1 MQLES
6 PHGFIIV
13 NKPVGATSFSMV
25 SLVRRL
31 TGVRRVGHA
40 GTLDPLA
47 SGVLPVA
54 VGHAT
59 RLIEYLD
66 DEWKTYAA
74 TVRFGVVTD
83 TYDAEGATTAEADA
97 SHLTAPAIEAA
108 LAAFVGDIEQTPPL
122 YSALKVAGKPLYRYA
137 REGVDVAVASRT
149 VHVESIELRSFTGGI
164 AAIEVRCGTG
174 TYIRSIAH
182 DLGQRLG
189 CGAHLAGLV
198 RASTGGFSLDDAHT
212 PDALVA
218 AEAAGRLDE
227 LLLSPDRAVERR
239 PAVVF
244 EHEHSVEVR
253 SGRDVRFDERRPAD
267 LCRAYSVEGEFLGV
281 LKRRADAA
289 WHPEKVLPAAGIAPF
304 G

>member
-1 MQLES
+1 MQLPS
-6 PHGFIIV
+6 PHGFLIV
-13 NKPVGATSFSMV
+13 DKPVGATSFSMV

-66 DEWKTYAA
+66 DELKTYVA
-74 TVRFGVVTD
+74 TVRFGIATD

-97 SHLTAPAIEAA
+97 THLTVPAVEAA
-108 LAAFVGDIEQTPPL
+108 LAGFTGDIEQTPPI

-137 REGVDVAVASRT
+137 REGADVAVAART
-149 VHVESIELRSFTGGI
+149 VHVRGIHLRSFAGGV
-164 AAIEVRCGTG
+164 AQIEVRCGKG

-182 DLGQRLG
+182 DVGQRLR

-198 RASTGGFSLDDAHT
+198 RAGTGGFTLGDAHS
-212 PDALVA
+212 PDALIA
-218 AEAAGRLDE
+218 AEVEGRLDE
-227 LLLSPDRAVERR
+227 LLLAPDRAVERR

-244 EHEHSVEVR
+244 AHEHAVDVR
-253 SGRDVRFDERRPAD
+253 AGRDVSFDARRPAD
-267 LCRAYSVEGEFLGV
+267 LCRAYSSEGEFLGV
-281 LKRRADAA
+281 LERRAGTA
-289 WHPEKVLPAAGIAPF
+289 WHPAKVLPAAEIAPI